1 MERNNISGTQI
12 SKVKDMMLLIFFLM
26 CYLVAL
32 KKYDMI
38 SSFYVERR
46 AMFFEALLSIVIF
59 YIVFITQ
66 KRGKLRYIKAAL
78 PVLSLYVFMDIY
90 FKSFGTVFKFVAA
103 YQLWE
108 LIRVADFYILL
119 FLCILIVFIPIFL
132 VVSIDYKEWR
142 RIAVGMFL
150 IVILIYC
157 VELNPRV
164 YLKLFKGVGSTI
176 DEWSDMKSV
185 ENGRLAMLFY
195 WESKRVKVTKD
206 LENVKTD
213 NNNEID
219 LDLLNDSLKKVKLKR
234 NVHLIILESFFDPS
248 LLSKIKFS
256 KNPMHPSLMR
266 HVGTKPTLSLSPVFG
281 GRSAQAE
288 FEILCGAPA
297 FADYSD
303 IEFSVF
309 GGKINNSLPAI
320 LSRAGYITM
329 ATNSYRPDF
338 FNSDVAYKGL
348 GFQEAYFPKEYTP
361 LKNTYFF
368 HGDVGEEKFMFDA
381 DLFKQNMKYFVSRMK
396 NSKDAPILNYVVS
409 NYGHFPFTLDYNK
422 RPKIIDVEV
431 PPEFDK
437 EPIERIANQFYYR
450 SKALGEFLDELDK
463 MDPEAVVVIVGD
475 HLPTLEPVDKIKYGY
490 KSYGILGYL
499 GGIENAHRYSFLFIN
514 NSGKKVLFEHV
525 AHYNIPEII
534 LNCITGG
541 EYCSKNKCFLPK
553 EKYHNRYV
561 NMMAQTILR

>member
-1 MERNNISGTQI
+1 
-12 SKVKDMMLLIFFLM
+12 V
-26 CYLVAL
+26 VL

-78 PVLSLYVFMDIY
+78 PVLSFYVFMDIY
-90 FKSFGTVFKFVAA
+90 FKSFGTVFKFVAV

-119 FLCILIVFIPIFL
+119 FLCILIVIIPIFL
-132 VVSIDYKEWR
+132 LMSIDYKEGR
-142 RIAVGMFL
+142 RIAVGVSL

-164 YLKLFKGVGSTI
+164 YLKLFQGVGSKI

-213 NNNEID
+213 NMNETD
-219 LDLLNDSLKKVKLKR
+219 LDLLTDSLKKVKLKR

-256 KNPMHPSLMR
+256 RNPMHPSLMR

-288 FEILCGAPA
+288 FEILCGTPA
-297 FADYSD
+297 FADFSD

-309 GGKINNSLPAI
+309 GGKIYNSLPAI

-348 GFQEAYFPKEYTP
+348 GFQEAYFPKEYTS
-361 LKNTYFF
+361 LKNTYFS

-381 DLFKQNMKYFVSRMK
+381 ELFKQNLDYYVSRK
-396 NSKDAPILNYVVS
+396 NNSKYAPIFNYVVS

-431 PPEFDK
+431 PSEFNK

-450 SKALGEFLDELDK
+450 SKALGEFLDELNK

-475 HLPTLEPVDKIKYGY
+475 HLPTLEPVDKIIYGY

-499 GGIENAHRYSFLFIN
+499 GGIENAHRYSFLYIN
-514 NSGKKVLFEHV
+514 YSGKKVLFEHV

-534 LNCITGG
+534 LNCLTEG
-541 EYCSKNKCFLPK
+541 EYCRKNKCFLPR

-561 NMMAQTILR
+561 NMMAQAIIR